1 MYSAVYRPRGG
12 VEIYRHPYVHT
23 LWLKTELNETS
34 PSIAVTLKV
43 SVIVTACIGK
53 RKG

>member
-23 LWLKTELNETS
+23 LWLKTELTETCIV
-34 PSIAVTLKV
+34 IAVTVKV
-43 SVIVTACIGK
+43 SVVVAQWIGK